1 MKQDMRLRH
10 MIVRLTVFVLSA
22 LMVVGIS
29 TLILAGKHG
38 SSQDKDQDNHN
49 TAADVAHDHQDH
61 TKDDKHKK
69 HKSKHKH
76 EDDSHHKL
84 HKAHIHGIAQLQVVV
99 DQSHDVHF
107 HMAVPLEVLVG
118 FEHKP
123 KTKEQQ
129 ELLDTAEQIFKDPT
143 KFLQFK
149 DGMKCKEVLADYAL
163 YYKGSHAEAKY
174 TLQMKCESDVSS
186 QSVSIVIGKQF
197 KRMKEIHLKLIP
209 MNGTASSTVYKKFP
223 FDIKL

>member
-1 MKQDMRLRH
+1 

-38 SSQDKDQDNHN
+38 LSQDKDQDDHN
-49 TAADVAHDHQDH
+49 TATDVAHDHQDGTDD

-69 HKSKHKH
+69 QKSKHKH
-76 EDDSHHKL
+76 KHDDDSHHKL
-84 HKAHIHGIAQLQVVV
+84 HKAHTHGIAQLQVVV
-99 DQSHDVHF
+99 EQSHDVHF

-129 ELLDTAEQIFKDPT
+129 ELLDKAEQIFKDTT

-186 QSVSIVIGKQF
+186 QSVAIVIGEQF
-197 KRMKEIHLKLIP
+197 KRMKEIHLKFIP